1 MNDTKLKQVI
11 DTSLGNIKDILDVN
25 TVIGEPIPT
34 AGGTVIIPVS
44 KISMGFATGGSD
56 YATKNTAD
64 KTGNFVGGGGT
75 GVTMSPIGFLVT
87 KADGSVEFM
96 PVAKSSGGG
105 AAYKPDTI
113 ETVLNFVENSP
124 ELVKKFK
131 DLFAKDKTDDDGE
144 AETEEE
150 SGDSE
155 ESEN

>member
-11 DTSLGNIKDILDVN
+11 DTSLGNIKDIMDTK

-64 KTGNFVGGGGT
+64 RTGNFVGGGGT
-75 GVTMSPIGFLVT
+75 GVTMTPVGFLVT

-105 AAYKPDTI
+105 STYKPDTI

-124 ELVKKFK
+124 ELVKKYK
-131 DLFAKDKTDDDGE
+131 DLFSKDKSAD
-144 AETEEE
+144 AEDE
-150 SGDSE
+150 SDSE
-155 ESEN
+155 ETEN

>member
-64 KTGNFVGGGGT
+64 KSGNFVGGGGT
-75 GVTMSPIGFLVT
+75 GVTMTPIGFLVT

-131 DLFAKDKTDDDGE
+131 DLFAKDKSEPE
-144 AETEEE
+144 ADEASDEDESNTE
-150 SGDSE
+150 DA
-155 ESEN
+155 EN